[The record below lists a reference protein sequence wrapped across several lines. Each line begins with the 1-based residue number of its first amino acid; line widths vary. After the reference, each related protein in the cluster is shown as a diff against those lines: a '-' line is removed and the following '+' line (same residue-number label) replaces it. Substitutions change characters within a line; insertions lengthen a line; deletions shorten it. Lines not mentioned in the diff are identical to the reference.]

1 MRDLMRVLSSIIVCL
16 VAASVLG
23 VGAPPA
29 RASGAWIWPV
39 RGPVIRG
46 FDPPGSP
53 YGSGHRGIDI
63 GAPVGTT
70 VVATAPGMVT
80 FAGTVAGALY
90 VTIGQGGGL
99 SSTYSWLSA
108 VLVHAGDV
116 VAAGEAIARS
126 GWAHPA
132 QATTSSLHLGVKLDG
147 VYVDP
152 LIYLLPLDLTTII
165 RLAPLAA
172 A

>member
-1 MRDLMRVLSSIIVCL
+1 MRSSLRVLSSFILCVVASFTFC
-16 VAASVLG
+16 VAA
-23 VGAPPA
+23 PA
-29 RASGAWIWPV
+29 AHAAGDWTWPV
-39 RGPVIRG
+39 QGPVIRG
-46 FDPPGSP
+46 FDPPDSP

-63 GAPVGTT
+63 GAAVGTV
-70 VVATAPGMVT
+70 VVAPVPGTVT
-80 FAGTVAGALY
+80 FAGSVAGARY
-90 VTIGQGGGL
+90 VTIDHGGGV

-116 VAAGEAIARS
+116 VARGEAIALS
-126 GWAHPA
+126 GFAHPA
-132 QATTSSLHLGVKLDG
+132 EATRSSLHMGVKRGD

-152 LIYLLPLDLTTII
+152 LDYLLPLDLTTII